1 MQDLHNYILD
11 FDAEQ
16 VYLELQFTN
25 VNIVKNKE
33 VALLQQTLNPKPF
46 KKNWSFE
53 NPKP

>member
-33 VALLQQTLNPKPF
+33 VTLLQQT
-46 KKNWSFE
+46 
-53 NPKP
+53 